1 MRCRSLTYS
10 KQASNMLIFL
20 VGYAGSGKSSLG
32 KRLARRL
39 GVRFVDTDRE
49 VELSEGASVADI
61 FHYGGEEYF
70 RKSERVTVE
79 RLANEGVDLVVA
91 TGGGLPT
98 WQDNMEW
105 MTRSG
110 MTVYL
115 RRSPEQILSRLTEY
129 GREKRPMFRGKSD
142 EELLEFMHQ
151 QMAERERFYAMA
163 HIAVDCTTMS
173 DDDVVEAIV
182 NKL

>member
-1 MRCRSLTYS
+1 M
-10 KQASNMLIFL
+10 
-20 VGYAGSGKSSLG
+20 G

-39 GVRFVDTDRE
+39 GVKFIDTDKE

-70 RKSERVTVE
+70 RKSERMTVE
-79 RLANEGVDLVVA
+79 RVANDGIDMVVA

-110 MTVYL
+110 IVIYL
-115 RRSPEQILSRLTEY
+115 RRSPEQILSRLSAY

-142 EELLEFMHQ
+142 EELLVFMRQ
-151 QMAERERFYAMA
+151 QMAERERFYRMA
-163 HIAVDCTTMS
+163 HYEVDCTTMC
-173 DDDVVEAIV
+173 DDDVVEMIV